1 MFSNS
6 IIRHIN
12 LYYLLIDKL
21 NILNSF
27 IVHFIAYPTFFNGRI
42 HFPMPI
48 IYHDHQTGKTKTN
61 KSITK
66 LILGLILMNCSL
78 LCIYCLSDFF

>member
-27 IVHFIAYPTFFNGRI
+27 IVHFIAYPTCFQWKNSLSNAYYLPRPSNGE
-42 HFPMPI
+42 
-48 IYHDHQTGKTKTN
+48 DE
-61 KSITK
+61 
-66 LILGLILMNCSL
+66 
-78 LCIYCLSDFF
+78 D